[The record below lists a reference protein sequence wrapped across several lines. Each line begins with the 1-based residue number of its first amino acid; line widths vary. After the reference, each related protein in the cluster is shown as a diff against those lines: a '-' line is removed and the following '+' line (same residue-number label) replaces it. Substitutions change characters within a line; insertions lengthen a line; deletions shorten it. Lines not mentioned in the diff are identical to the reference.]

1 MSIKEMYFS
10 LESCSKIKP
19 SEKCEGWNPKKSQ
32 GVDLVLK
39 HTLEKCYPASL
50 LSSLLFL
57 HCTDEFHIFTPLSL
71 SLSLNLEAHKWH
83 DNSKFSAWVNAFLFV
98 CLSLLRL
105 SCFFFFLQLS
115 EKNSKCS
122 LNGWHV
128 FRLRSWHAH
137 PILMGFLCSYSAGP
151 GRSLGIFG
159 GKGLSLPGNGRN
171 VACQMAEM

>member
-1 MSIKEMYFS
+1 MWRVEPKEESGSRFS
-10 LESCSKIKP
+10 AKAHTRKMPSC
-19 SEKCEGWNPKKSQ
+19 Q
-32 GVDLVLK
+32 
-39 HTLEKCYPASL
+39 PAFFIT
-50 LSSLLFL
+50 FL
-57 HCTDEFHIFTPLSL
+57 ALYRRISHFYSSL
-71 SLSLNLEAHKWH
+71 SLPLNLQAHKWH

-105 SCFFFFLQLS
+105 SCFFFFSLQLS

-137 PILMGFLCSYSAGP
+137 PILMGFLCSCSAGP